1 MRKLLIILL
10 VLASICT
17 KPTSIFANGTSYF
30 EEPTIPT
37 GHVLPLEES
46 VISIEG
52 EKLYIEIEQEGE
64 VSPYQ
69 MMLANIRVI
78 YEMENKTEEDLLVP
92 IAFPQP
98 GASSD
103 WNVDL
108 DGTKI
113 SITGNT
119 PFHPEELIGNKPHRE
134 WIDPRTGQT
143 YSFRGYDLIGEPG
156 KLGAKTFN
164 ITLNAKSRHTLTI
177 EYKADL
183 GIDERAN
190 LHPIYRLDYLL
201 HPASYWSE
209 FKNLDIEVKVPKR
222 ASVYVNLPLQK
233 EGNTYVGSFDTLP
246 EGNLVVFLSPHSG
259 LLFNLFTS
267 RSVALLA
274 LVIMLPI
281 YYVIIRLMKRT
292 SLKHQKG
299 ISLIILAVFA
309 LAGLDI
315 VRHKILGYPITIVQ
329 YILYITCLLILWW
342 MWSRVFRK
350 NGKLER
356 NSND

>member
-1 MRKLLIILL
+1 MRKQVIILL
-10 VLASICT
+10 ILASICI

-30 EEPTIPT
+30 EEPTTPT

-46 VISIEG
+46 VISIES

-98 GASSD
+98 GMSSE
-103 WNVDL
+103 WSVDL
-108 DGTKI
+108 DGTDI

-119 PFHPEELIGNKPHRE
+119 PFYPEELIGNKPHRE

-143 YSFRGYDLIGEPG
+143 YSFRGYDLIGASG

-177 EYKADL
+177 EYNADL

-233 EGNTYVGSFDTLP
+233 EGNT
-246 EGNLVVFLSPHSG
+246 
-259 LLFNLFTS
+259 
-267 RSVALLA
+267 
-274 LVIMLPI
+274 
-281 YYVIIRLMKRT
+281 
-292 SLKHQKG
+292 
-299 ISLIILAVFA
+299 
-309 LAGLDI
+309 
-315 VRHKILGYPITIVQ
+315 
-329 YILYITCLLILWW
+329 
-342 MWSRVFRK
+342 
-350 NGKLER
+350 
-356 NSND
+356 